1 MQSPTLARLSLVSAA
16 VLVGAASCIGCAGLP
31 KAELETRIA
40 GLQKNAPLAALGVVR
55 SSPTADVEYAYVRI
69 PARAG
74 ASAPPLVFV
83 HGTPS
88 TLYNWSA
95 LLYESADEPSPV
107 GDGEIYLLE
116 VAGHGIARSDLRAE
130 TFQDCADHVRG
141 FLDALDLRDVTLVG
155 HSYGGEFAWRAAL
168 DAPERVARLVLM
180 DSSGYR
186 RADDAWLPEEHKL
199 REWPGAGFGYLLNS
213 RERLR
218 PALQLHFGVP
228 ISDDQ
233 LEEMYLCCDNA
244 SNWRAMTEL
253 CRDENGTR
261 EAEIARL
268 TQPTL
273 LVWGEK
279 DIAYPVETV
288 ARRFERDIR
297 GARLAVIEGAGHYPH
312 EERIGAV
319 RRALREFL
327 SGAR

>member
-1 MQSPTLARLSLVSAA
+1 MKSAPLAKLGLATAA
-16 VLVGAASCIGCAGLP
+16 LLVGAASCVGCAGLS
-31 KAELETRIA
+31 KSELETRLA
-40 GLQKNAPLAALGVVR
+40 GLAKNAPLAALGVER
-55 SSPTADVEYAYVRI
+55 SSATADAEYAYIRI

-74 ASAPPLVFV
+74 EDAPPIVFV

-95 LLYESADEPSPV
+95 LLYEAADEPSLV
-107 GDGEIYLLE
+107 GEGDIYLLE
-116 VAGHGIARSDLRAE
+116 VAGHGIANSNLRAE

-141 FLDALDLRDVTLVG
+141 FLAALDLRGVTLVG

-168 DAPERVARLVLM
+168 DAPDRVARLVLM

-186 RADDAWLPEEHKL
+186 RPDDAWLPEEHKL

-218 PALQLHFGVP
+218 PALQLHFEAA
-228 ISDDQ
+228 ISADQ

-244 SNWRAMTEL
+244 SNWQAMTEL

-261 EAEIARL
+261 EVEIQRIA
-268 TQPTL
+268 QPTL
-273 LVWGEK
+273 LVWGER

-297 GARLAVIEGAGHYPH
+297 GSRLAVIEGAGHYPH

-327 SGAR
+327 RGAR